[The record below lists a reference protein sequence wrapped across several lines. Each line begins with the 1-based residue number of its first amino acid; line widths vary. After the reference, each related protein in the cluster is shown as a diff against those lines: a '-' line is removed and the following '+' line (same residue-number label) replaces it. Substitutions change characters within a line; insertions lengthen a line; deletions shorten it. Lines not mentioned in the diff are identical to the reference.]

1 MLTNTH
7 GLLLGSRGRTA
18 QELSC
23 LSSSSKY
30 SEKPNTMRF
39 LIHVLFWPCT
49 TRQAKASFSFLLLSH
64 TQCITS
70 ALCTVSRQLR
80 LHMVRNYQELKNKLR
95 ERETEGNIHK
105 ASKRRK
111 SLAGVDKALLQLFKI
126 QKPAYY
132 ILLGNI
138 RNDRDFVYSVFNSST
153 MAKAVFLPF
162 HLLNASIL

>member
-1 MLTNTH
+1 
-7 GLLLGSRGRTA
+7 
-18 QELSC
+18 
-23 LSSSSKY
+23 
-30 SEKPNTMRF
+30 
-39 LIHVLFWPCT
+39 
-49 TRQAKASFSFLLLSH
+49 
-64 TQCITS
+64 
-70 ALCTVSRQLR
+70 
-80 LHMVRNYQELKNKLR
+80 MVRNYQELKNKLR